1 MIKEQESKKHTRMKR
16 TILGLLLMGLIS
28 FGACKENKNTGEKNF
43 KKDGVEVSAAHINKQ
58 LLVGSW
64 LDTSESQLHFSML
77 QDGTARSDNM
87 ATLLYQKWRVEGSK
101 LILTVKS
108 IGNGSSSVDEE
119 SYEIKTLT
127 EEKLVLQNGDFTME
141 FEKKMIKE

>member
-1 MIKEQESKKHTRMKR
+1 MTR

-28 FGACKENKNTGEKNF
+28 LGACKENKNTEEKKL
-43 KKDGVEVSAAHINKQ
+43 KKEGLEKSETLVNKQ

-108 IGNGSSSVDEE
+108 IGNGSSSIDEE

-127 EEKLVLQNGDFTME
+127 EEKLVLQNGDYNME
-141 FEKKMIKE
+141 YKRKMLTE

>member
-1 MIKEQESKKHTRMKR
+1 MTR

-28 FGACKENKNTGEKNF
+28 LGACKENKNTEEKKL
-43 KKDGVEVSAAHINKQ
+43 KKEGLEKSETLVNKQ

-108 IGNGSSSVDEE
+108 IGNGSSSIDEE

-127 EEKLVLQNGDFTME
+127 EEKLVLQNGDYSMGYT
-141 FEKKMIKE
+141 KKMIKE

>member
-1 MIKEQESKKHTRMKR
+1 MTR

-28 FGACKENKNTGEKNF
+28 LGACKESKNTGEKKI
-43 KKDGVEVSAAHINKQ
+43 KKEGVEKSEVLVNKQ

-64 LDTSESQLHFSML
+64 LDTSASQLHFSL
-77 QDGTARSDNM
+77 LEDGTARSDNM
-87 ATLLYQKWRVEGSK
+87 ATLLYQKWRLEGNK

-108 IGNGSSSVDEE
+108 IGNGSSSIDEE

-127 EEKLVLQNGDFTME
+127 EEKLVLQNGDYTME
-141 FEKKMIKE
+141 FAKKMIKE

>member
-1 MIKEQESKKHTRMKR
+1 MTR
-16 TILGLLLMGLIS
+16 TILGLLLLGLIS
-28 FGACKENKNTGEKNF
+28 LGACKENKNTEEKKL
-43 KKDGVEVSAAHINKQ
+43 KKEGVEKSEVLVNKQ

-64 LDTSESQLHFSML
+64 LDTSASQLHFSL
-77 QDGTARSDNM
+77 LEDGTARSDNM

-108 IGNGSSSVDEE
+108 IGNGSSSIDEE

-127 EEKLVLQNGDFTME
+127 EEKLVLQNGDYAME
-141 FEKKMIKE
+141 YTRKTVTE